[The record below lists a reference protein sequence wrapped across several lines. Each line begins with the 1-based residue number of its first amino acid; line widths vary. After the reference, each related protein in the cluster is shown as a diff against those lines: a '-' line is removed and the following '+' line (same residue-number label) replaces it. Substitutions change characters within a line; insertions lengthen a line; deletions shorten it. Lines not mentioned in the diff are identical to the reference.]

1 MSSTLRHT
9 MWLMNS
15 TDRLQLLAQLAH
27 TPAQL
32 AELIDGLPKDSVR
45 VRPAPDEFSVVENIC
60 HLRDIEV
67 EGYAIRIRRLITE
80 NHPALSDIDG
90 TRLAIEREYNNQDL
104 QEALMTFTRARQENI
119 SSLSDASDSEFEREA
134 DLEGVGKITL
144 ERLLEMMC
152 EHDEGHVDELT
163 TMRRRL
169 KNGLNSA
176 NI

>member
-1 MSSTLRHT
+1 MSSMLRHT
-9 MWLMNS
+9 MGLMNS

-32 AELIDGLPKDSVR
+32 AELIDGLPEDSAR
-45 VRPAPDEFSVVENIC
+45 VRHAPDEFSVVENIC

-80 NHPALSDIDG
+80 NHPVLSDIDG
-90 TRLAIEREYNNQDL
+90 TRLAIERSYNRQDL

-119 SSLSDASDSEFEREA
+119 SSLSGASDSEFEREA

-144 ERLLEMMC
+144 ERLLEIMW
-152 EHDEGHVDELT
+152 EHDEGHVDELRIA
-163 TMRRRL
+163 RRRL
-169 KNGLNSA
+169 LKA
-176 NI
+176 NET